1 MIDTV
6 KLLIP
11 INDPNLLKK
20 LESNLTRFRKEDL
33 SRDQVI
39 FEFHS
44 ANLRLGSHYRNV
56 SIKSTQNP
64 VGLFVELSFAK
75 YDKGNN
81 VEMIYPH
88 SLLEIAERLHTELC
102 MHLNEI
108 LPPISI
114 WPVYRLDVCYNWLF
128 KSEDEARY
136 AMDFIQRIDYPRKKK
151 YHYDSSV
158 MYTGS
163 AYVIKAYLKG
173 EEFLK
178 HDFKELSGTDADR
191 TYDLQQYAKR
201 IVRFEAGLRRKYLSD
216 FMGLKNV
223 FLADI
228 ADDEKIEETL
238 RHFLDKTFFYV
249 NSKSTTEA
257 EVSKI
262 LHENFSKTKAMRL
275 YQFYKGYFFDQT
287 IKDMLLSGGM
297 NRSTI
302 WRYKSDLKRVG
313 IGHAIQSTEGVGIL
327 EQLIMPSPNARFD
340 LNDLKL

>member
-11 INDPNLLKK
+11 IKDLELLQKV
-20 LESNLTRFRKEDL
+20 EGNLTRFRKEDL
-33 SRDQVI
+33 SKDQVI

-44 ANLRLGSHYRNV
+44 ANIKLCSHYRNV
-56 SIKSTQNP
+56 SIKSTRNP
-64 VGLFVELSFAK
+64 LGLFVELSFAK

-88 SLLEIAERLHTELC
+88 DLLGIAERLHTELC
-102 MHLNEI
+102 FELHDI
-108 LPPISI
+108 LPPITT
-114 WPVYRLDVCYNWLF
+114 WPIYRLDVCYNWLF
-128 KSEDEARY
+128 KSEEEAGY

-151 YHYDSSV
+151 YLYDSSV

-178 HDFKELSGTDADR
+178 HDYKELIETDGDR
-191 TYDLQQYAKR
+191 TYELQQYAKR
-201 IVRFEAGLRRKYLSD
+201 IVRFEVGLRRKYLSE
-216 FMGLKNV
+216 FMGLKDV
-223 FLADI
+223 FITDI

-238 RHFLDKTFFYV
+238 KHFLDKTFFYI
-249 NSKSTTEA
+249 NPKSTTEA

-275 YQFYKGYFFDQT
+275 YQFYMGYFFDKT
-287 IKDMLLSGGM
+287 IKAMYLSGGLD
-297 NRSTI
+297 RSTI
-302 WRYKSDLKRVG
+302 YRYKKDLKLAG
-313 IGHAIQSTEGVGIL
+313 IGHGLETLDGKGIL
-327 EQLIMPSPNARFD
+327 EQLIIPSPNTRFD
-340 LNDLKL
+340 LLDQ